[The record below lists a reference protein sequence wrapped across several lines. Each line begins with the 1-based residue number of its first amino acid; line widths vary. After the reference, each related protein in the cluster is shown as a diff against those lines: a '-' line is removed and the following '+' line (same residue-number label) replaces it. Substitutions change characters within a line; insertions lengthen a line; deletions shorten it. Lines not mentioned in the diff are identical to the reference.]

1 MLARRFEQTSLFPFA
16 RRATRT
22 AQSLS
27 TERLDAIERVYV
39 TRRVPTTAMSTL
51 LPTREHPAPGDL
63 VLARVLSVGRLRL
76 VESADCTLVPLVAG
90 AEIIACPEDF
100 ESGSDGDYEL
110 SSAAGL
116 VSAASRQFHEATT
129 VEILGAIGDAHG
141 NSLNIADWAAL
152 PAAGRDVR
160 LPVIAVIGERQM
172 PGESCRAADL
182 VRGLAAAGFRVGAAN
197 ITSVP
202 GCWKARMMQ
211 NAGAC
216 LALDITDAGHV
227 TTRGQGAGVIE
238 SIFLGLVGGVAAS
251 GAEIAVLE
259 IDQDLFDHDAAT
271 LISLSS
277 FQDHVTTVVLEG
289 RAGTGAE
296 LERESLRALGF
307 DVTLV
312 DEPGH
317 RPRYRR
323 LV

>member
-1 MLARRFEQTSLFPFA
+1 MLARRSQQTSMFSVP
-16 RRATRT
+16 RRLSRP
-22 AQSLS
+22 AQALLAG
-27 TERLDAIERVYV
+27 RLDAARRSYV
-39 TRRVPTTAMSTL
+39 TRRVPPTVMSTL
-51 LPTREHPAPGDL
+51 LPPRENPAPGDL
-63 VLARVLSVGRLRL
+63 VLVRVLTVGGIRQA
-76 VESADCTLVPLVAG
+76 ESAAGTLAELTAGNEIVACYDDVRPNVEG
-90 AEIIACPEDF
+90 R
-100 ESGSDGDYEL
+100 YEL
-110 SSAAGL
+110 SNAAGV
-116 VSAASRQFHEATT
+116 VSPASRRFHEATT
-129 VEILGAIGDAHG
+129 VALLGAIGDANG
-141 NSLNIADWAAL
+141 SALNIADWATP
-152 PAAGRDVR
+152 PAVGRDIR
-160 LPVIAVIGERQM
+160 LPVVAVIGERQL
-172 PGESCRAADL
+172 PGESCRAADM

-202 GCWKARMMQ
+202 GCWKVRMMH

-216 LALDITDAGHV
+216 TALDITDAGYV

-238 SIFLGLVGGVAAS
+238 SIFLGLVGGVCLS
-251 GAEIAVLE
+251 GAEIVVLE
-259 IDQDLFDHDAAT
+259 IDKDIFDHDAAT